1 MPTDKTKICVVGSA
15 NVDLIFRTQRLP
27 QPGETFAGKSFQLC
41 FGGKG
46 ANQAV
51 TAARMGADVAMVA
64 RVGYDLFGEQSLQN
78 FREQG
83 IDVAHVVC
91 DDQRSTGV
99 ASIAVDDGGQNCII
113 VVPGANEALTA
124 ENVRRAGDMIA
135 EASVLVCQ
143 LETPIEATLEAFRL
157 ARATDVLTIL
167 NPAPAREL
175 PPELLQLT
183 DLLVPNEPELSFL
196 AGRVIQGIEDA
207 KTAARQLLAWGP
219 RTVIATLGERGALIV
234 EAEAADYVRAAT
246 VKAVDTTG
254 AGDVFIGT
262 LATLLGE
269 ARPLHDAVKW
279 ANAAAA
285 LSVTRPGTQTSF
297 PHRDE
302 VERFWI
308 TFYESASQ
316 RTD

>member
-1 MPTDKTKICVVGSA
+1 
-15 NVDLIFRTQRLP
+15 
-27 QPGETFAGKSFQLC
+27 
-41 FGGKG
+41 
-46 ANQAV
+46 
-51 TAARMGADVAMVA
+51 
-64 RVGYDLFGEQSLQN
+64 
-78 FREQG
+78 
-83 IDVAHVVC
+83 
-91 DDQRSTGV
+91 
-99 ASIAVDDGGQNCII
+99 
-113 VVPGANEALTA
+113 
-124 ENVRRAGDMIA
+124 
-135 EASVLVCQ
+135 
-143 LETPIEATLEAFRL
+143 
-157 ARATDVLTIL
+157 
-167 NPAPAREL
+167 
-175 PPELLQLT
+175 
-183 DLLVPNEPELSFL
+183 
-196 AGRVIQGIEDA
+196 VIQGIEDA

-234 EAEAADYVRAAT
+234 QAEAADYVRAAT
-246 VKAVDTTG
+246 VQAVDTTG

-316 RTD
+316 RDD